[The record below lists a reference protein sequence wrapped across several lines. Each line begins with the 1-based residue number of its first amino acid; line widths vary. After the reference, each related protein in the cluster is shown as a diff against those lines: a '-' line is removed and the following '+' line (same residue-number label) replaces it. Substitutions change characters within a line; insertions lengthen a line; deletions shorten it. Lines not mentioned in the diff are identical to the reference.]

1 MSCPSGEQLRG
12 FLEERLEDLERDS
25 IESHAES
32 CAVCQQRL
40 AELSGVTFMAPAR
53 QRPEY
58 EPDEAFLRRMKEGG
72 PGSSMHL
79 GDDSTPSHGRVSR
92 TAPPS
97 VPGYEILGE
106 LGRGGMG
113 VVYKARQVSLGRLV
127 ALKMILAGA
136 HASAEERKRFRAEA
150 EAVARLQHANIVQIH
165 EIGES
170 EGHPFFS
177 LEFVEGLSLAQRLAG
192 NSFRAPDAAVLVETL
207 ARAVHYAHER
217 GVVHRDLKPANIL
230 LAGQTQP
237 SGDKAALSTRDI
249 SLLIP
254 KIADFGL
261 AKQLGTEAGQTR
273 SGAVLGT
280 PDYISPEQ
288 AAGAKGVGPAAD
300 IYSLGAILYECLT
313 GRPPFRNDTPL
324 DTLLQVATVEP
335 VPPSR
340 LAPKL
345 PRDLETICLKCLEKE
360 PRARYATARELA
372 DDLRRFVE
380 GRPITARPVGR
391 AGRLWRWA
399 RRNPVTAV
407 LTGAAAALLVLV
419 AAGSSIAALYLQ
431 ATLTDSETNLGRA
444 ENAERD
450 GQDKLWR
457 SYREQARALRL
468 SGQVG
473 QRFEGLKALADATR
487 VARKLQV
494 GEEGILSLRNEAV
507 ACLALADLSFERT
520 LLEKV
525 PEKLPH
531 LSWIAFDPLL
541 QYFVYA
547 DSQGNLNIRRVT
559 DGQEMGRLA

>member
-40 AELSGVTFMAPAR
+40 AELSGVTLMAPAR

-72 PGSSMHL
+72 PGSAMHL

-92 TAPPS
+92 TGPPS

-136 HASAEERKRFRAEA
+136 HASADDRKRFRAEA

-177 LEFVEGLSLAQRLAG
+177 LEFVEGPSLAQRLAG
-192 NSFRAPDAAVLVETL
+192 NPLRAADAAALVETL

-217 GVVHRDLKPANIL
+217 GIVHRDLKPANVL
-230 LAGQTQP
+230 LQIADCRLQIETIPRDGQ
-237 SGDKAALSTRDI
+237 AASSSAKSAI
-249 SLLIP
+249 SNLQSAIP

-261 AKQLGTEAGQTR
+261 AKQLGADAGQTR
-273 SGAVLGT
+273 TGAVMGT

-300 IYSLGAILYECLT
+300 VYSLGAILYECLT

-324 DTLLQVATVEP
+324 DTLLQVTSVEP
-335 VPPSR
+335 MPPSR
-340 LAPKL
+340 LQPKV

-360 PRARYATARELA
+360 PHARYATARDLA
-372 DDLRRFVE
+372 DDLQRFVQ
-380 GRPITARPVGR
+380 GRPIAARPVGR
-391 AGRLWRWA
+391 VGRLWRWA
-399 RRNPVTAV
+399 RRN
-407 LTGAAAALLVLV
+407 
-419 AAGSSIAALYLQ
+419 
-431 ATLTDSETNLGRA
+431 
-444 ENAERD
+444 
-450 GQDKLWR
+450 
-457 SYREQARALRL
+457 
-468 SGQVG
+468 
-473 QRFEGLKALADATR
+473 
-487 VARKLQV
+487 
-494 GEEGILSLRNEAV
+494 
-507 ACLALADLSFERT
+507 
-520 LLEKV
+520 
-525 PEKLPH
+525 
-531 LSWIAFDPLL
+531 
-541 QYFVYA
+541 
-547 DSQGNLNIRRVT
+547 
-559 DGQEMGRLA
+559 